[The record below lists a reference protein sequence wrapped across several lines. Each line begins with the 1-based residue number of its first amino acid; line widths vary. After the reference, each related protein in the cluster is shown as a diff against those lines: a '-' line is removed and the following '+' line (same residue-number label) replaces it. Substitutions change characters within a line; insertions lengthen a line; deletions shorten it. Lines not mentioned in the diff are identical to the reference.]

1 MHDKSLEEKYVAVKK
16 SSLACLQ
23 SRAEAQA
30 AMKTFWVKQ
39 RSTRLPG
46 VAAGQPWHEE
56 TALQEWGGELL
67 CAEPAG
73 HTVFSAGLCLLASPR
88 C

>member
-39 RSTRLPG
+39 RRTRLPG
-46 VAAGQPWHEE
+46 VAAGQPW
-56 TALQEWGGELL
+56 Q
-67 CAEPAG
+67 
-73 HTVFSAGLCLLASPR
+73 
-88 C
+88 

>member
-1 MHDKSLEEKYVAVKK
+1 M
-16 SSLACLQ
+16 
-23 SRAEAQA
+23 
-30 AMKTFWVKQ
+30 WVLG
-39 RSTRLPG
+39 SPG
-46 VAAGQPWHEE
+46 SED

-73 HTVFSAGLCLLASPR
+73 HTVFSAGLRLLASPH